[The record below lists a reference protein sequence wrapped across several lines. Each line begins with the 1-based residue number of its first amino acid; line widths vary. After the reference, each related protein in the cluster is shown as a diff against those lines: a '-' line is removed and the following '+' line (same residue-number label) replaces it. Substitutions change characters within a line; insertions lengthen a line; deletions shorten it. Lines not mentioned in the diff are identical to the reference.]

1 MTFMSTTNTAILVL
15 QQPPLNKCYADWYLK
30 PIAGVSLLLRNLL
43 ELNDLSLKKLFI
55 YIPHCTPEENL
66 LLSKEFSD
74 PRLPHT
80 PRLLEGKSAL
90 KEFLQETNH
99 VKIFHGAFLHSNQVL
114 KSALTGSPIDKIGAS
129 YTTVA
134 LTEEEILQWEQP
146 FISSGQTPEVIDASQ
161 FPSALFFILQNSRP
175 LEKESDFA
183 WHSKRLI
190 YASGLSNDSFMDRM
204 ITRRISNKLTQ
215 YFVTTALTPNQITL
229 LSLIIGLSSALLFFQ
244 GSFWAILAGA
254 VALQISA
261 WVDCVDGEVARLK
274 FMKSE
279 IGAELD
285 ILCDNIVHVSVFF
298 CLGMGLYF
306 ETGQTIYKTLGAFAV
321 LGNLLSFALLNQNII
336 KGKAQADAHDTVRP
350 EKKSVEP
357 PEIANRD
364 FTYYLLGFS
373 LFGVSSWFLAL
384 TAVGSNIFAGYL
396 VYSRRNK

>member
-1 MTFMSTTNTAILVL
+1 MSSTNNTAVLVL
-15 QQPPLNKCYADWYLK
+15 QQPPLNTRCTDWYLR

-43 ELNDLSLKKLFI
+43 ELNESNLRELFI
-55 YIPHCTPEENL
+55 YIPHCTPAENL
-66 LLSKEFSD
+66 LLSKELAD

-90 KEFLQETNH
+90 KEFLQATNH

-114 KSALTGSPIDKIGAS
+114 KTALAEMPIEGNEPT
-129 YTTVA
+129 YTTIS

-146 FISSGQTPEVIDASQ
+146 FISSDQTPEKIDASP
-161 FPSALFFILQNSRP
+161 FPSARLFILQNSRP
-175 LEKESDFA
+175 LEKESDFS

-190 YASGLSNDSFMDRM
+190 YASGLSNDSFMDRV
-204 ITRRISNKLTQ
+204 ITRRISNKLTH
-215 YFVTTALTPNQITL
+215 YFVTTALTPNHITL
-229 LSLIIGLSSALLFFQ
+229 MSLIIGLGSALLFFQ

-279 IGAELD
+279 IGAEFD
-285 ILCDNIVHVSVFF
+285 ILCDNIVHISVFF

-306 ETGQTIYKTLGAFAV
+306 ETGQGIYKALGAFAV

-336 KGKAQADAHDTVRP
+336 KGKAQADSHDAVVP
-350 EKKSVEP
+350 EKKSGEP

-396 VYSRRNK
+396 VYSRRKQ